1 MPIQPVAGPAGAGK
15 SQYVLGRLQPGEL
28 FIDFTRLWAAL
39 GGYERGPDGRY
50 PIRRAGDP
58 LVPLTAALRGVA
70 LSMAIEREYVGWITT
85 ASRDEVPRLEKV
97 TGRAAVTLDPGE
109 DVVRR
114 RLTDAAT
121 GQLPDECEDA
131 LGRWF

>member
-28 FIDFTRLWAAL
+28 FIDYTRLWAAL
-39 GGYERGPDGRY
+39 GGHERGPDGRY

-58 LVPLTAALRGVA
+58 LVPLTAALRNVA
-70 LSMAIEREYVGWITT
+70 LSMAIEREYQGWITT
-85 ASRDEVPRLEKV
+85 ASRDEVPRLEQITK
-97 TGRAAVTLDPGE
+97 RAAVIIDPGE
-109 DVVRR
+109 EVVRR
-114 RLTDAAT
+114 RLADASGDLA
-121 GQLPDECEDA
+121 DECELA